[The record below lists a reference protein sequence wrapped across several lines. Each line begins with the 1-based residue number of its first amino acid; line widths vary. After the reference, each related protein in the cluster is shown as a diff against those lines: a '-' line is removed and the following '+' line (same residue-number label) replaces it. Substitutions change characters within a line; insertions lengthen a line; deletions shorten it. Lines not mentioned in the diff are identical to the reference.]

1 MVRFQEL
8 KYVVLMGVIT
18 IAPTILRGAGNP
30 LPNPMPSPTLNPIVE
45 RLVNTTTTAIATAST
60 KVTDAATNIVTTAPK
75 ELAATFNALR
85 DSMYNL
91 FSSTTDCLKD
101 MGLRMQSTSSWI
113 PQLLTP
119 CAEQQAS
126 SFRALAADPI
136 AIDTCASK
144 AYTALAESISQA
156 NTYVQEAITRP
167 SSIWASSSC
176 LKDPSCVETLFN
188 QAADP
193 TPEGQAARDFLK
205 TAFNELV
212 RIKTAFAEKLYTN
225 ADAATRSCADG
236 YLARINTVTQEKLNE
251 VQAFLNPEYVCES
264 VCSNTRAAASWLS
277 ATCGS
282 ISAYLAA
289 IDPNTWKIV
298 GTITALYLTVKFGPR
313 LCRNLLSRCRR
324 QQAQLPGQLNP
335 FVMQEEAMAEANPFA
350 Q

>member
-1 MVRFQEL
+1 MVRFQQL

-18 IAPTILRGAGNP
+18 IAPTLLRGAENVCSTGFGHSQ
-30 LPNPMPSPTLNPIVE
+30 PSPVVATIVSA
-45 RLVNTTTTAIATAST
+45 TTTAVATTSAKVTTAATHLATA
-60 KVTDAATNIVTTAPK
+60 APK
-75 ELAATFNALR
+75 ELAATFSALR
-85 DSMYNL
+85 NNMYNL

-101 MGLRMQSTSSWI
+101 MGLRIQSTAAWM

-119 CAEQQAS
+119 CAEQHAK
-126 SFRALAADPI
+126 SFRMLSTDTTTS
-136 AIDTCASK
+136 DTCASK
-144 AYTALAESISQA
+144 AYAALAENISQA
-156 NTYVQEAITRP
+156 NTYVQDAITRP
-167 SSIWASSSC
+167 SSIWASNSC

-264 VCSNTRAAASWLS
+264 VCSNARSAASWLS

-282 ISAYLAA
+282 IGAYLAA

-298 GTITALYLTVKFGPR
+298 GTIAALYLTVKCGPR

-324 QQAQLPGQLNP
+324 QQAQLPGEPNP
-335 FVMQEEAMAEANPFA
+335 FVIQEEANPFA